1 MNETVLQKH
10 FDLKRFLHLIR
21 YELFSRYRA
30 LTVILSVTV
39 GIVFLTAVFSAA
51 ASSGFRVYQILYPC
65 LILMVGGIIFSS
77 LAFKETH
84 ETGNDLRYL
93 TLPCSRLE
101 KTLAKF
107 LITAPG
113 YVLLSVAATF
123 AASLLAAP
131 FSLLMFGR
139 THGLFNPFTS
149 GVLKIMGI
157 YLIIQSIFVFG
168 SLYFRKAA
176 LAKTILSLMALAFAL
191 VLFAGLVFALTHI
204 DLIVKGAWVE
214 WRYAA
219 EPFRSRAFLDFWRYV
234 PWFVGRF
241 LIAPFF
247 WILTFIRLGEQEVRS
262 V

>member
-1 MNETVLQKH
+1 MNETALQKH
-10 FDLKRFLHLIR
+10 FDLKRFLSLVR

-51 ASSGFRVYQILYPC
+51 ASSGFRVYQILYPSV
-65 LILMVGGIIFSS
+65 ILMAGGVIFSS

-84 ETGNDLRYL
+84 EPGNDLRYL

-107 LITAPG
+107 VITALG
-113 YVLLSVAATF
+113 YVLVSAAATF

-157 YLIIQSIFVFG
+157 YLIVQSVFVFG
-168 SLYFRKAA
+168 SVYFRKAA
-176 LAKTILSLMALAFAL
+176 LAKTILSLMGLAFAL
-191 VLFAGLVFALTHI
+191 ALFAGLVFALTHI
-204 DLIVKGAWVE
+204 DLIINGSWVD
-214 WRYAA
+214 WRYAVG
-219 EPFRSRAFLDFWRYV
+219 PFRSRAFVDFWKYV
-234 PWFVGRF
+234 PWIAGRF